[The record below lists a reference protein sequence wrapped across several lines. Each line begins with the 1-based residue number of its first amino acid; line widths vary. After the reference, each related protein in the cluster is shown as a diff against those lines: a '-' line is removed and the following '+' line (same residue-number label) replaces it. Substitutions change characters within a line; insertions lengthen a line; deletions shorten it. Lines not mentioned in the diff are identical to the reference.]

1 MTRRHPERPESGS
14 RTEPKRGLDGLTAD
28 ELRVSRRGWWDETFT
43 QFLLRWIPPDTGHLV
58 DIGCGLGTAA
68 HALLPSL
75 TGASYV
81 GIDPD
86 DERLRQAGALLAG
99 TPYAARVQFQE
110 GRAERLPVGDHGV
123 DVVLSS
129 MTLQHIPDV
138 AVVLSE
144 VKRVLRAGGRFV
156 GIEPDNLSNR
166 FYFDGPLEEVNAAFR
181 RLFAAQRT
189 ARQPAD
195 IAIGPSVPSSLE
207 QAGLTV
213 IDCRPYALGRISRLS
228 AAELLERARRVAAM
242 ASAQTH
248 LPGCSVLQECQA
260 TIDRAAAAA
269 AGHSIGYG
277 GQVTV
282 VFVTIAETR

>member
-1 MTRRHPERPESGS
+1 MTRGDAERPESGT
-14 RTEPKRGLDGLTAD
+14 RIEPKRGLDGLTAD
-28 ELRVSRRGWWDETFT
+28 ELCASRQGWWDETFT
-43 QFLLRWIPPDTGHLV
+43 NFLLRWIPPDTGHLL
-58 DIGCGLGTAA
+58 DIGCGLGMAA

-75 TGASYV
+75 TGASYL
-81 GIDPD
+81 GIDAD
-86 DERLRQAGALLAG
+86 QERLRQARTLLAA
-99 TPYAARVQFQE
+99 TPYAARVQFQAR
-110 GRAERLPVGDHGV
+110 RAERLPCGDNSV

-129 MTLQHIPDV
+129 MTLQHVRDV

-144 VKRVLRAGGRFV
+144 VKRVLHAGGRFV
-156 GIEPDNLSNR
+156 GIEPDNLANR

-181 RLFAAQRT
+181 RLFAAQRI

-195 IAIGPSVPSSLE
+195 IAIGPAVPSRLE

-213 IDCRPYALGRISRLS
+213 VDCRPYALGRMSRLS
-228 AAELLERARRVAAM
+228 AAELLERARRVAAI

-248 LPGCSVLQECQA
+248 LTGSSVLQECQA

-269 AGHSIGYG
+269 AGNRIGYG